1 MSDIDSSEVEEII
14 EDMSELQKIM
24 VILLYSNDEEPI
36 IGKTKFDKELK
47 LQKEV
52 FLVSQNIP
60 EIGKESSFDADYY
73 GPYSETVAE
82 EFKGLALDDVVQD
95 NQTSIRLLP
104 LGKGIAKELIKEY
117 NKKILDIV
125 SDFKKLLNNMSQEEI
140 LTLIYTSFPD
150 YTEESVV
157 KEDVMKNRIKVAI
170 QLYKKG
176 KISLERASEIA
187 GLTLEKLMHEIS

>member
-157 KEDVMKNRIKVAI
+157 KEDVMKNRIKLAI

>member
-1 MSDIDSSEVEEII
+1 MNDIDSSEVEEII

-24 VILLYSNDEEPI
+24 VILLYSNGEEPI

-52 FLVSQNIP
+52 FLVSQNIS

-73 GPYSETVAE
+73 GPYSETVVE

-104 LGKGIAKELIKEY
+104 LGKEIAKELVKSY

>member
-1 MSDIDSSEVEEII
+1 MNDIDSSEVEEII

-24 VILLYSNDEEPI
+24 VILLYSNGEEPI

-52 FLVSQNIP
+52 FLVSQNIS

-73 GPYSETVAE
+73 GPYSETVVE

-104 LGKGIAKELIKEY
+104 LGKEIAKELVKSY

-157 KEDVMKNRIKVAI
+157 KEDVMKNRVKVAI

-176 KISLERASEIA
+176 KVSLERASEIA

>member
-1 MSDIDSSEVEEII
+1 MNDIDQSEVEEII
-14 EDMSELQKIM
+14 EDMSDLQKVM
-24 VILLYSNDEEPI
+24 VILFYSNSEEPI
-36 IGKTKFDKELK
+36 VGKTKFDKELK

-52 FLVSQNIP
+52 FLISQNLS
-60 EIGKESSFDADYY
+60 EIGKESSYDADYY

-82 EFKGLALDDVVQD
+82 EFKGLALDEVVQD

-104 LGKGIAKELIKEY
+104 LGKEIAKELIKSY
-117 NKKILDIV
+117 SKKILDMV
-125 SDFKKLLNNMSQEEI
+125 SDFKKLINNMSQEEI

-157 KEDVMKNRIKVAI
+157 KEDVMRNRIKIAI

-176 KISLERASEIA
+176 KISLERTSEIA
-187 GLTLEKLMHEIS
+187 GLTLEKLMNEIG